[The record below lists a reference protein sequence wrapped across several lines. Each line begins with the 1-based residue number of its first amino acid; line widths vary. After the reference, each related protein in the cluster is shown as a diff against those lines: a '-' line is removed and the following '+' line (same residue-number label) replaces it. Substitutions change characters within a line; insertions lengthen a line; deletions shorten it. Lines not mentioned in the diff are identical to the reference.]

1 MLNKL
6 YEDSERY
13 GMCINKDQ
21 KKAMTFRRSVQ
32 SDELTLSIHGTQ
44 VEYVQN
50 FIYLGS
56 MIWNN
61 DCTLDIIRRIQL
73 ATVVYAGFRT
83 IWKDKNITVD
93 IKLNLL
99 TSVCSQFCYM
109 LLICG
114 QLKR

>member
-1 MLNKL
+1 M
-6 YEDSERY
+6 S
-13 GMCINKDQ
+13 
-21 KKAMTFRRSVQ
+21 
-32 SDELTLSIHGTQ
+32 LSTHGTQ

-56 MIWNN
+56 TISWNK
-61 DCTLDIIRRIQL
+61 DRTLDIIRRIQL

-99 TSVCSQFCYM
+99 TTSVFSV
-109 LLICG
+109 LLYAAHTWTVIG
-114 QLKR
+114 IRGLMRGMATLPKVTRSY